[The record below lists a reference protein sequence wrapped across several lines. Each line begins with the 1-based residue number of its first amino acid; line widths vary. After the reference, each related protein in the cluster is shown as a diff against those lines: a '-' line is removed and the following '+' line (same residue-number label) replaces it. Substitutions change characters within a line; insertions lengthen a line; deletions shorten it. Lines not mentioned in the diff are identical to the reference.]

1 MFDVD
6 FEVGAEEVAFALAT
20 PCGERRLTFETFAR
34 AFGYVA
40 AQKGMTAADAIETVK
55 RAKLSIGPAQ
65 SVAALAPGR
74 EVERGGASSS
84 ADGLEMPPS
93 DADGAPLPPAP
104 GMARMDPC
112 GTFKRRT
119 PLAATVADAKT
130 AERVIRARTPAAIS
144 DVPLILADV
153 GAFEGLTSVA
163 AGACVAGACVSLG
176 LAGGAGAGGEG
187 AAKATRD
194 DVVRITEAL
203 HALKKTPKHVDLT
216 LPPRRALKVY
226 EDHSV
231 LRARFYEF
239 SCFGLSKRAAERR
252 ESRLRATWQQ
262 SLIDADVMTCRERHE
277 PYDGPVNQKPPE
289 TDCSRFHADEHAHT
303 RALVEAGGAAVTA
316 EALVERKNIPG
327 GARKPDGVARAFD
340 ENYAMPPRFIDVRKS
355 NAFGA
360 GTKKEAAAAEE
371 EGGGGGDDRPASAA
385 AFVARAAAA
394 RERRIAA
401 EDATKTPET
410 LQREE
415 IQMRTH
421 RASVEATLAAKKL
434 DEEKEADK
442 TYGERRLATNHRAGL
457 TQKTFRKLL
466 GEAGVLSDDVTPASV
481 DIIFARC
488 RAPGSDVLTYGEYL
502 RAIAHVA
509 HVTKSK
515 FGHVCGVLT
524 AVGKPR
530 AHYALT
536 PRQVAAAGLTPSE
549 GGRAHVMRAGDRA
562 YRTKRHRCGLFIP
575 KLSCA
580 GLAESC
586 ERSHQNVLRRMKG
599 EESRDE
605 REREMARI
613 HRRSLGIH
621 HAKARLESAK
631 RVMND
636 KDTWHFVK
644 ELEELRKEGHGLNWP
659 GQEHAEDPIK
669 TREGRALRESVTWL
683 MNTVTMNE
691 GGGVPE
697 LPMGVTVKQA
707 AALIRADPRYP
718 NLPSS
723 AVDRRARDVVV
734 DGVHGTRTTLPDGKT
749 WTMTRTQRGSSRSGG
764 SREDANRGSTAGS
777 RAPQPAWA
785 ARTPSLASHGAR
797 LPFGSATTAVPATS
811 LAFLRESGA
820 LSAKRRPP
828 DPMAAAVRTLRE
840 MQANGEM

>member
-1 MFDVD
+1 
-6 FEVGAEEVAFALAT
+6 
-20 PCGERRLTFETFAR
+20 
-34 AFGYVA
+34 
-40 AQKGMTAADAIETVK
+40 
-55 RAKLSIGPAQ
+55 
-65 SVAALAPGR
+65 
-74 EVERGGASSS
+74 
-84 ADGLEMPPS
+84 
-93 DADGAPLPPAP
+93 
-104 GMARMDPC
+104 
-112 GTFKRRT
+112 
-119 PLAATVADAKT
+119 
-130 AERVIRARTPAAIS
+130 
-144 DVPLILADV
+144 
-153 GAFEGLTSVA
+153 
-163 AGACVAGACVSLG
+163 
-176 LAGGAGAGGEG
+176 
-187 AAKATRD
+187 
-194 DVVRITEAL
+194 
-203 HALKKTPKHVDLT
+203 
-216 LPPRRALKVY
+216 
-226 EDHSV
+226 
-231 LRARFYEF
+231 
-239 SCFGLSKRAAERR
+239 
-252 ESRLRATWQQ
+252 
-262 SLIDADVMTCRERHE
+262 
-277 PYDGPVNQKPPE
+277 
-289 TDCSRFHADEHAHT
+289 
-303 RALVEAGGAAVTA
+303 
-316 EALVERKNIPG
+316 
-327 GARKPDGVARAFD
+327 
-340 ENYAMPPRFIDVRKS
+340 
-355 NAFGA
+355 
-360 GTKKEAAAAEE
+360 
-371 EGGGGGDDRPASAA
+371 
-385 AFVARAAAA
+385 
-394 RERRIAA
+394 
-401 EDATKTPET
+401 
-410 LQREE
+410 
-415 IQMRTH
+415 MRTH
-421 RASVEATLAAKKL
+421 RASVEAALAAKKL
-434 DEEKEADK
+434 DEEKEADR
-442 TYGERRLATNHRAGL
+442 TYAERRLATNHRAGL

-536 PRQVAAAGLTPSE
+536 PRQVTAAGLTPSE

-599 EESRDE
+599 EELRDE

-644 ELEELRKEGHGLNWP
+644 ELEELRKDGHGLNWP
-659 GQEHAEDPIK
+659 GPEHAEDPIK

-764 SREDANRGSTAGS
+764 SREDANREGSTAGS